1 MDSIQSFKGRPLRW
15 VMGGGAV
22 LPKVP
27 REQRHRLTPSLDRP
41 YHVGMGFRLTGIV
54 IAVALLLPAGVLAQ
68 TKAPGAAFQTREKA
82 EAKAHYDQGTVHFN
96 LDEWPQ
102 AIQEFR
108 AAYRL
113 FPDAI
118 FLYNIAQCHRKM
130 GDAPEALSFYKKY
143 LRERPDAPNRAEVEK
158 RIDELEATQ
167 AAQAKSREAPPAGLT
182 PPSLPAPTP
191 AAAAPSGPTPAPAP
205 GPAPTEPVAAPP
217 AQPTPPP
224 VLGNAAPPVPA
235 RADFAPPGA
244 DVTTSTP
251 AQGEAASGSILR
263 KWWFWTGVG
272 VVVAAAVV
280 VTAVELSQSSSPGH
294 YRGDMDPPVLT
305 VP

>member
-1 MDSIQSFKGRPLRW
+1 M
-15 VMGGGAV
+15 
-22 LPKVP
+22 LPKV
-27 REQRHRLTPSLDRP
+27 RHEQTQRLTPSLYRP
-41 YHVGMGFRLTGIV
+41 YHAAMGFRLTGIV

-68 TKAPGAAFQTREKA
+68 TKTPGGVVQTKEKA

-102 AIQEFR
+102 AIEDFK

-130 GDAPEALSFYKKY
+130 GDAAEALSFYKKY

-182 PPSLPAPTP
+182 PPNLPGPTP
-191 AAAAPSGPTPAPAP
+191 AAAVPSGPSPAPAP
-205 GPAPTEPVAAPP
+205 VPMPTEPATAPS
-217 AQPTPPP
+217 AQPTPPA
-224 VLGNAAPPVPA
+224 LGNAAPPVPA
-235 RADFAPPGA
+235 NADSTPPGA

-251 AQGEAASGSILR
+251 APVATASSSIFR

-272 VVVAAAVV
+272 VVVAAAAVI
-280 VTAVELSQSSSPGH
+280 TAVEFSHSSSPSH
-294 YRGDMDPPVLT
+294 YQGDMNPPVLS